1 MLRVKIICFAF
12 CLLAVAVPVAA
23 EELLVSAA
31 ASLTNAFKEIG
42 AEFERTHSGAKVAFN
57 FAASDVLLR
66 QIAEGA
72 PVDIFA
78 SADQEA
84 MDRADQERIIDSS
97 TRRNFAANRLVLA
110 VPTDSLLTL
119 GSLEDLK
126 AGAVKRIAIS
136 QPGTVPV
143 GRYAKAALDKS
154 KLWDRLASKFIY
166 TQNVRQSLDYLGRG
180 EVDAGFVYS
189 TDAAIMGDKVRIAFE
204 VATPQPVLYPM
215 AVVQRSKNP
224 KLAREFVDMVC
235 SPTGQAVLQKFGF
248 ARP

>member
-1 MLRVKIICFAF
+1 MTRLRLVWATLL
-12 CLLAVAVPVAA
+12 LLAFAVPAA
-23 EELLVSAA
+23 SQELLVSAA

-42 AEFERTHSGAKVAFN
+42 AGFERTHSAAKMAFN
-57 FAASDVLLR
+57 FGASDVLLR
-66 QIAEGA
+66 QIVEGA

-84 MDRADQERIIDSS
+84 MDKADKESVIESS

-110 VPTDSLLTL
+110 VPRDSSLTL
-119 GSLEDLK
+119 NSLIDLQ
-126 AGAVKRIAIS
+126 GGVVKHIAIS

-143 GRYAKAALDKS
+143 GRYAKAALDMS
-154 KLWDRLASKFIY
+154 KLWERLASKFIY
-166 TQNVRQSLDYLGRG
+166 TQNVRQSLDYLARG

-215 AVVQRSKNP
+215 AVVRRSKNP
-224 KLAREFVDMVC
+224 KLAGEFVDLVC

-248 ARP
+248 AKP